1 LRESSTVGR
10 GAFALFSS
18 NLIFSL
24 MSFGFYLLVVHLM
37 SANSLGIFY
46 TLQLVWSLTTTFA
59 FLSLPSG
66 FLRFVTGYV
75 QTDRVAEARYLF
87 RRSIVIA
94 LVIILIVVPLLFL
107 FAPILS
113 TWLFGSEQ
121 DLFLIYLTIVDFAL
135 YGLGTF
141 LSVSLY
147 ATRAFNRVGQLQ
159 IVYGVLR
166 FGLAVLLFFAGFG
179 VPSLIYGWIV
189 ADAFY
194 LVFYSYLSKL
204 FWNGLELKNELK
216 KVITFSLPFFISS
229 GIVLVLQNV
238 DRLFVLKYLGLD
250 ELGIYGTL
258 LIAAG
263 VPQLL
268 PSSLGTALLPAVI
281 KIEEKD
287 GLVSDVV
294 TKSIRYI
301 TILTLPTLS
310 LLAGVSKPLISVI
323 LGSSFAFAWIAFAVL
338 TVGYAA
344 MSPDIPLGQVLT
356 AKKKTRV
363 LAIQQVVSGI
373 VLAGLALVLIPEFF
387 LTGAALAY
395 VLARL
400 AGFVFILPSL
410 YRLKLFKVEWLEYAK
425 IVASSSL
432 ILLVT
437 VAVESLTAYKLA
449 FLPLYLLVGAG
460 AGVASVKLLRV
471 FREEDYHV
479 MMDFMPKRFRDVAS
493 VIWRILGLPIQR
505 DALESHPGSSS

>member
-1 LRESSTVGR
+1 
-10 GAFALFSS
+10 
-18 NLIFSL
+18 
-24 MSFGFYLLVVHLM
+24 MSFGFYLIVIHLM

-75 QTDRVAEARYLF
+75 QTNRIAEARYLF
-87 RRSIVIA
+87 RRSIMIA
-94 LVIILIVVPLLFL
+94 LVIILITVPILFL

-113 TWLFGSEQ
+113 TWLFGPEQ
-121 DLFLIYLTIVDFAL
+121 NRFLVYLTIVDFAL

-141 LSVSLY
+141 LSVSLN
-147 ATRAFNRVGQLQ
+147 ATRAFNRVGLLQ
-159 IVYGVLR
+159 IVYGALR
-166 FGLAVLLFFAGFG
+166 FGLAVVLFFAGFG

-189 ADAFY
+189 ADSFY
-194 LVFYSYLSKL
+194 LVFYSYFSRL
-204 FWNGLELKNELK
+204 FWFGFEVKNELK
-216 KVITFSLPFFISS
+216 KVVTFSLPFFVSS

-268 PSSLGTALLPAVI
+268 PSSVGTALLPAVI

-294 TKSIRYI
+294 TNSIRYI
-301 TILTLPTLS
+301 TILTLPILS
-310 LLAGVSKPLISVI
+310 LVASLSKPLISAV
-323 LGSSFAFAWIAFAVL
+323 LGPNFAFGWVAFAVL

-363 LAIQQVVSGI
+363 LAIQQVVSGV
-373 VLAGLALVLIPEFF
+373 VLAGLALVLIPQFF

-410 YRLKLFKVEWLEYAK
+410 YRLKLFKVEWLEYVK
-425 IVASSSL
+425 IVASSSI

-437 VAVESLTAYKLA
+437 VGMESLTSYKLA
-449 FLPLYLLVGAG
+449 LLPLYLLVGVAVG
-460 AGVASVKLLRV
+460 LASVKLLKV
-471 FREEDYHV
+471 FRDEDYHV
-479 MMDFMPKRFRDVAS
+479 MMDFMPRRFRDVAS
-493 VIWRILGLPIQR
+493 KAWRILGLPIQR
-505 DALESHPGSSS
+505 ESLESNSNNSV